1 MNAADGPPD
10 AVLLAGPTASGK
22 TDWALA
28 LAERVPLEVVSV
40 DSAQVYRGFDVGS
53 AKPSHAL
60 RARVP
65 HHLVDIRDPG
75 QSYSAGEF
83 VADALGAIRE
93 ILGRGRLPL
102 LVGGTMLYYRAL
114 VHGLAA
120 LPTAAPAIRR
130 DIDARAM
137 QLGWPALHAE
147 LAARDPES
155 ARRIHPNDAQRIQ
168 RALEVL
174 QASGRPISDWQRG
187 TAPGHGLVLQRWAL
201 VPSDRAEL
209 ARRIEARFEAMMADG
224 FLDEVRALHGRG
236 DLGEATPS
244 LRAVGYRQLWDCVVG
259 RTDRATAVERA
270 KAATRQLARR
280 QLTWI
285 RADGGWRCVD
295 PLQPGAREQW
305 LEAVLGTLR
314 QRGPAP
320 G

>member
-1 MNAADGPPD
+1 MNAGGAPPE

-53 AKPSHAL
+53 AKPGPEV
-60 RARVP
+60 RTRVP
-65 HHLVDIRDPG
+65 HHLLDIRDPAEA
-75 QSYSAGEF
+75 YSAGEF
-83 VADALGAIRE
+83 VADALAAIRA
-93 ILGRGRLPL
+93 IRARGRLPL
-102 LVGGTMLYYRAL
+102 LVGGTMLYFRAL

-120 LPTAAPAIRR
+120 LPTAEPRIRR
-130 DIDARAM
+130 AIDARAL

-147 LAARDPES
+147 LAARDPEA

-174 QASGRPISDWQRG
+174 QSSGRPISDWQRG
-187 TAPGHGLVLQRWAL
+187 TAPVHGLRLARWAL

-209 ARRIEARFEAMMADG
+209 ARRIEARFEAMLAGG
-224 FLDEVRALHGRG
+224 FLEEVRALHARG
-236 DLGEATPS
+236 DLGEQTPS

-285 RADGGWRCVD
+285 RADGGWQCVD
-295 PLQPGAREQW
+295 PMRPGTREQW
-305 LEAVLGTLR
+305 LEAVLGALR
-314 QRGPAP
+314 QRGPGP

>member
-1 MNAADGPPD
+1 MNAGGVPPD

-28 LAERVPLEVVSV
+28 LAGRIPLEVISV

-53 AKPSHAL
+53 AKPGPEL

-65 HHLVDIRDPG
+65 HHLLDIRDPAQG
-75 QSYSAGEF
+75 YSAGEF
-83 VADALGAIRE
+83 VADALAAIRE
-93 ILGRGRLPL
+93 VRSRGRLPL
-102 LVGGTMLYYRAL
+102 LVGGTMLYFRAL
-114 VHGLAA
+114 VHGLAV
-120 LPTAAPAIRR
+120 LPTAEPAIRR
-130 DIDARAM
+130 AIDARALK
-137 QLGWPALHAE
+137 QGWPALHAE
-147 LAARDPES
+147 LAAGDPEA

-187 TAPGHGLVLQRWAL
+187 TTPGHGLALARWAL
-201 VPSDRAEL
+201 VPGDRAEL
-209 ARRIEARFEAMMADG
+209 ARRIDARFEAMMAGG
-224 FLDEVRALHGRG
+224 FLEEVRTLHARG
-236 DLGEATPS
+236 DLGEQTPS

-259 RTDRATAVERA
+259 RTDRATAIERA

-285 RADGGWRCVD
+285 RADGGWTCVD
-295 PLQPGAREQW
+295 PLRPGAREAW
-305 LEAVLGTLR
+305 VEGVAGALR
-314 QRGPAP
+314 QRGPVP